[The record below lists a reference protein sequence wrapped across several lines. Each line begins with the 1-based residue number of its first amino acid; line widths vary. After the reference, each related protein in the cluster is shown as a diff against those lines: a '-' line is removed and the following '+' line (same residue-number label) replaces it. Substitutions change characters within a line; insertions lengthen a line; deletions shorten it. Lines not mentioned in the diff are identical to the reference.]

1 MQWIPDSLWS
11 RRYAGRLRASLPAR
25 IDLTFHFAIDAEVVP
40 VGMADQAIFVADP
53 ERPLEEDNLLRFHLS
68 PEEEARASPV
78 REREMAVSLMADAGR
93 LRGDPNYE
101 KALLVR
107 TGISRASCTS
117 PRGAELVETRPTRE
131 ELATPGA
138 EDIFRYDVASEASM
152 APLPMALPPY
162 SNLAVAG
169 RGVLPALGLLGEIL
183 TARAASDRMIARLA
197 R

>member
-1 MQWIPDSLWS
+1 MPDSLWS
-11 RRYAGRLRASLPAR
+11 RRYAGRLQASAPKR

-78 REREMAVSLMADAGR
+78 REREMAVSLMADAAR
-93 LRGDPNYE
+93 LRGDPDYE
-101 KALLVR
+101 KAMLESVHR
-107 TGISRASCTS
+107 HIESFMHFAQGRY
-117 PRGAELVETRPTRE
+117 ELVETRPARE

-138 EDIFRYDVASEASM
+138 EDIFRYDVASEESM
-152 APLPMALPPY
+152 TPLPMALPPF

-183 TARAASDRMIARLA
+183 TARAASERMIARLA